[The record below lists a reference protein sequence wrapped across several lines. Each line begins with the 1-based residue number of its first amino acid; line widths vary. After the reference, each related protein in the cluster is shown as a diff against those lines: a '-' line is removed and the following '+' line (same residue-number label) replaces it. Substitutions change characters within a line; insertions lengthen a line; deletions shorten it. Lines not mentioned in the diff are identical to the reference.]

1 MDSEQYSST
10 KKKTAN
16 KLIHNVN
23 YYKRP
28 LPTENNYIFELGD
41 HKLKC
46 DVLFLVENRKR
57 NKKEKRG
64 KNRKKWDVLE
74 YTLYI

>member
-10 KKKTAN
+10 KKKLQI

-46 DVLFLVENRKR
+46 DVLFFGRKQ
-57 NKKEKRG
+57 KKEQKG
-64 KNRKKWDVLE
+64 KKRKK
-74 YTLYI
+74 